1 MDVVGGTNIFCCE
14 FGPLDTYLP
23 SLVPRFPRSG
33 MRTLKLCRCGEPGI
47 FCHVKSAKGR
57 EEVERT

>member
-1 MDVVGGTNIFCCE
+1 MTLSCAGVE
-14 FGPLDTYLP
+14 
-23 SLVPRFPRSG
+23 SLVF
-33 MRTLKLCRCGEPGI
+33 